1 MAPRPDLVAWL
12 GVAAGGAL
20 GSLARAGLQGW
31 LARPWGTLAA
41 NVGGCLA
48 MGLLLGL
55 ELGTRT
61 KAFLAVGVLGGFTTL
76 SGIGMDT
83 WLAWQA
89 GERSSLALYLAWT
102 LLGSALA
109 LLAGLGLAR
118 AWLA

>member
-1 MAPRPDLVAWL
+1 MTARPDLVAWL

-20 GSLARAGLQGW
+20 GSLARAALQGV
-31 LARPWGTLAA
+31 LSRPWGTLAA
-41 NVGGCLA
+41 NLGGSLA

-55 ELGTRT
+55 DLGTRA

-76 SGIGMDT
+76 SGIGMDA
-83 WLAWQA
+83 WLAWQD
-89 GERSSLALYLAWT
+89 GERSTLALYLAWT

-109 LLAGLGLAR
+109 LLAGLFAAR

>member
-1 MAPRPDLVAWL
+1 MAARPDLLAWL

-20 GSLARAGLQGW
+20 GTLARAGLQGL

-48 MGLLLGL
+48 MGLLLGMD
-55 ELGTRT
+55 LGTRT

-76 SGIGMDT
+76 SGVGMDV

-89 GERSSLALYLAWT
+89 GERATLVAYLLASLV
-102 LLGSALA
+102 GGALA
-109 LLAGLGLAR
+109 LAGGLWLAR
-118 AWLA
+118 GAGA